1 MSKSELSKQKKRAE
15 VIIKV
20 CAEKMSAT
28 EAAKEL
34 GVSRKTYYQWQKK
47 ALAAMMESLQDGQ
60 GGRPSQ
66 QEDAQTKSLREEQ
79 ERLKQEND
87 LLSIRLNIQKL
98 MAEDMSQ
105 LPLIRKSKGYRTQK
119 KTADP

>member
-1 MSKSELSKQKKRAE
+1 MNKAETLKQQKRAE

-34 GVSRKTYYQWQKK
+34 GVSRKTYYQWQNK
-47 ALAAMMESLQDGQ
+47 ALTGMMEALEDGR

-66 QEDAQTKSLREEQ
+66 QEDPQVKQLRRDKEQ
-79 ERLKQEND
+79 LEIQNELLQMRLQ
-87 LLSIRLNIQKL
+87 IQKI
-98 MAEDMSQ
+98 MAEEMPKGK
-105 LPLIRKSKGYRTQK
+105 PLLRKSKGSKRSK
-119 KTADP
+119 KNA